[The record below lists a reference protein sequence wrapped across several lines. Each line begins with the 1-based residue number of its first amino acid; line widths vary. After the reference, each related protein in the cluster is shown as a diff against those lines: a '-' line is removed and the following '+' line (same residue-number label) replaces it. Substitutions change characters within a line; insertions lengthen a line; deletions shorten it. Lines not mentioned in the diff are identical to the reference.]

1 MKKNNQNIEHSFE
14 CTPLSFNE
22 LAALE
27 GGSIYGD
34 LAYLFGATLRCFRE
48 FTKTAAQYQCSL
60 PANLKK

>member
-1 MKKNNQNIEHSFE
+1 MKKKNQALEHSFE

-22 LAALE
+22 LTSID

-48 FTKTAAQYQCSL
+48 FTKGAVQYQASL
-60 PANLKK
+60 PPSLKK